1 MARNPAMT
9 ITAAVACVLASAALF
24 PLFISPLWFAASV
37 GAVIAVASTGT
48 LTRLRPLPIPA
59 SLALTVVGLLLYL
72 NLVFEARH
80 SLLFLIPTP
89 SGAVRLWD
97 LAAAGLRE
105 RNSYVPPVPNVPGLM
120 LPAIGGVGM
129 AAVLTDLI
137 AVRLRSAALA
147 GLPLFALCTV
157 PVMIHAPRTQ
167 LVNGLVFCAAGT
179 GFLAM
184 LFAGGRGCVNART
197 LAAAGRVGL
206 TSVVLALCAPLLLPS
221 LASPLDALFS
231 PGAAADP
238 VSQTMAQL
246 HEGRPRVMFTYM
258 TTAPPSLQ
266 QDDPQY
272 FRQYVFDTL
281 SDAGWQGAG
290 APAGAAPVSS
300 LPPPAGLTNMSAAQ
314 AVTTTVTTR
323 DVLGSG
329 ALPGFLP
336 LPYPAIQVTAPGRWL
351 VGHDRTVYSMTRS
364 LGGLTYSTVSYAVDP
379 SQAQL
384 AAAPPLTTRPALAP
398 DLQVPPSYRT
408 AALTRLARDQ
418 ASGQVTE
425 YGKVNALASWLSAP
439 PFRYSLSA
447 APFASAA
454 GLLSFLTGTR
464 AGYCVQYAYAMT
476 VLTRLLGI
484 PARFVTGYTAGTP
497 RNDGNYEVR
506 NTDAHA
512 WPEVYFP
519 SFGWI
524 RFEPT
529 PGGHGTA
536 SRPNYMSGLPAPVT
550 GAAASPAKGHR
561 NGPSRP
567 HPRLASL
574 ARTGRPG
581 HSGGTS
587 RNATVLVIAAIALG
601 LLLPAALRV
610 TRRQWRWMRA
620 EGDVARVH
628 AAWREFRDDLTDFGL
643 SGRPGEPP
651 RTLAARV
658 AAALPEPAS
667 AAVRRL
673 ALAEERASYATHSSP
688 PQLVRQDNVTAR
700 RGLAATVGRGT
711 RWRARVLPASLLADV
726 AVFARLAR
734 FAHNRSQPGVPGV
747 PGGREPRTPYVA
759 RPRPPRS

>member
-1 MARNPAMT
+1 MARSRTMT
-9 ITAAVACVLASAALF
+9 ITAAVACVLASTALF
-24 PLFISPLWFAASV
+24 PLFKSSLWFAASV

-48 LTRLRPLPIPA
+48 LTRLRPLPVPA
-59 SLALTVVGLLLYL
+59 SLALGIVGLLLYL

-80 SLLFLIPTP
+80 ALLFLIPTP

-97 LAAAGLRE
+97 LAGAGLRD
-105 RNSYVPPVPNVPGLM
+105 RNKYVPPVPNVPGLM
-120 LPAIGGVGM
+120 LPAVGGVGM

-147 GLPLFALCTV
+147 GLPLLALWTV
-157 PVMIHAPRTQ
+157 PAMIHAPRNQ
-167 LVNGLVFCAAGT
+167 LVDGLLFCAAGT

-184 LFAGGRGCVNART
+184 LFAGGRASVNAKT
-197 LAAAGRVGL
+197 LAAAGRVGIA
-206 TSVVLALCAPLLLPS
+206 SIVLALCAPLLLSS
-221 LASPLDALFS
+221 LASPLDELFS

-246 HEGRPRVMFTYM
+246 HEGRPRVMFTYV
-258 TTAPPSLQ
+258 TTASPSLQ

-281 SDAGWQGAG
+281 GDAGWQGAND
-290 APAGAAPVSS
+290 PAGTARILPAS
-300 LPPPAGLTNMSAAQ
+300 LPPPPGLTNMSAAQ
-314 AVTTTVTTR
+314 VVATTVTAR
-323 DVLGSG
+323 DAPGSG
-329 ALPGFLP
+329 ALPAYLP
-336 LPYPAIQVTAPGRWL
+336 LPYPAIQVSAPGRWL
-351 VGHDRTVYSMTRS
+351 VGQDRMVYSMTSS
-364 LGGLTYSTVSYAVDP
+364 LGGLTYSAVSYAVDP
-379 SQAQL
+379 GQAQL
-384 AAAPPLTTRPALAP
+384 AAAPSLTALPALAL
-398 DLQVPPSYRT
+398 DLQVPSSSRT
-408 AALTRLARDQ
+408 TALTRLARDQ
-418 ASGQVTE
+418 ASGQATE

-497 RNDGNYEVR
+497 GNDGYYEVK

-512 WPEVYFP
+512 WTEVYFP

-550 GAAASPAKGHR
+550 SGNNPAETQR
-561 NGPSRP
+561 NGPARP
-567 HPRLASL
+567 HPRPARLAG
-574 ARTGRPG
+574 TGRTG
-581 HSGGTS
+581 HSGGMS
-587 RNATVLVIAAIALG
+587 RTATVLAVIAAIALC
-601 LLLPAALRV
+601 LILPAALRV

-620 EGDVARVH
+620 EDDVARVH

-658 AAALPEPAS
+658 AAMLPGPAS

-673 ALAEERASYATHSSP
+673 ALAEERASYAAQSP
-688 PQLVRQDNVTAR
+688 TSQLARRDNVTAR

-711 RWRARVLPASLLADV
+711 RWRARVLPASLLAD
-726 AVFARLAR
+726 AAAAFARLAHIGSR
-734 FAHNRSQPGVPGV
+734 
-747 PGGREPRTPYVA
+747 
-759 RPRPPRS
+759 RP